1 MVNYEGP
8 KKRTRGDK
16 RAQEYIEARQ
26 RRMYRHQL
34 DGHSVRQIVYEHSAR
49 EGVSIPTAWRD
60 WDQVKSWTEADWIRD
75 REAMLGR
82 IQTMRLRVVH
92 AAMKKGHYQ
101 VAAQV
106 LDSLGRVL
114 GENTPEQVSIQVPSL
129 SIQVE
134 PQVVTAQLPE
144 SNVIEA
150 EITPQKEVD
159 SAEPSE
165 VE

>member
-8 KKRTRGDK
+8 QKRSRGDK

-49 EGVSIPTAWRD
+49 EGISIPTAWRD

-114 GENTPEQVSIQVPSL
+114 GENTPEQVSVQVPSL

-134 PQVVTAQLPE
+134 PQVVTAQLPQ
-144 SNVIEA
+144 SDVIEA

-159 SAEPSE
+159 STEPSE
-165 VE
+165 

>member
-159 SAEPSE
+159 SAEPAP
-165 VE
+165 

>member
-8 KKRTRGDK
+8 KKRSRGDK

-49 EGVSIPTAWRD
+49 EGISIPTAWRD

-134 PQVVTAQLPE
+134 PKVVTAQLPQ
-144 SNVIEA
+144 SDVIEA

-165 VE
+165 

>member
-8 KKRTRGDK
+8 KKRSRGDK

-49 EGVSIPTAWRD
+49 EGISIPTAWRD

-134 PQVVTAQLPE
+134 PQVVTAQLPQ
-144 SNVIEA
+144 SDVIEA

-159 SAEPSE
+159 SAEPS
-165 VE
+165 V

>member
-49 EGVSIPTAWRD
+49 EGISIPTAWRD
-60 WDQVKSWTEADWIRD
+60 WDQVKQWTEEDWIRD

-114 GENTPEQVSIQVPSL
+114 GENTPEQVSVQVPSL
-129 SIQVE
+129 NIQVE
-134 PQVVTAQLPE
+134 PKVVTAQLPE
-144 SNVIEA
+144 SDVIET
-150 EITPQKEVD
+150 EITPKKEVD
-159 SAEPSE
+159 AVEPAQ
-165 VE
+165 

>member
-8 KKRTRGDK
+8 QKRSRGDK

-49 EGVSIPTAWRD
+49 EGISIPTAWRD

-134 PQVVTAQLPE
+134 PQVVTAQLPQ
-144 SNVIEA
+144 SDVIEA

>member
-8 KKRTRGDK
+8 QKRSRGDK

-159 SAEPSE
+159 LDEPAP
-165 VE
+165 

>member
-8 KKRTRGDK
+8 QKRSRGDK

-134 PQVVTAQLPE
+134 PQVVTAQLPQ
-144 SNVIEA
+144 SDVIEA

-165 VE
+165 

>member
-8 KKRTRGDK
+8 KKRSRGDK

-60 WDQVKSWTEADWIRD
+60 WDQVKSWTEEDWIRD

-114 GENTPEQVSIQVPSL
+114 GENTPEQVSVQVPSL

-134 PQVVTAQLPE
+134 PKVVTAQLPQ
-144 SNVIEA
+144 SDVIEA

-159 SAEPSE
+159 SAEPAP
-165 VE
+165 

>member
-8 KKRTRGDK
+8 QKRSRGDK

-134 PQVVTAQLPE
+134 PQVVTAQLPQ
-144 SNVIEA
+144 SDVIEA
-150 EITPQKEVD
+150 EITPQKEIDKV
-159 SAEPSE
+159 ETSE

>member
-49 EGVSIPTAWRD
+49 EGISIPTAWRD
-60 WDQVKSWTEADWIRD
+60 WDQVKSWTEEDWIRD

-101 VAAQV
+101 VPAQV

-114 GENTPEQVSIQVPSL
+114 GENTPEQVSVQVPSL

-134 PQVVTAQLPE
+134 PKVVTAQLPE
-144 SNVIEA
+144 SDVIEA

-159 SAEPSE
+159 SAKPTP
-165 VE
+165 

>member
-8 KKRTRGDK
+8 QKRSRGDK

-49 EGVSIPTAWRD
+49 EGISIPTAWRD

-134 PQVVTAQLPE
+134 PQVVTAQLPQ
-144 SNVIEA
+144 SDVIEA

-159 SAEPSE
+159 STEPSE
-165 VE
+165 

>member
-8 KKRTRGDK
+8 QKRSRGDK

-49 EGVSIPTAWRD
+49 EGISIPTAWRD

-114 GENTPEQVSIQVPSL
+114 GENTPEQVSVLVPSL

-134 PQVVTAQLPE
+134 PQVVTAQLPQ
-144 SNVIEA
+144 SDVIEA

-159 SAEPSE
+159 KVETSE

>member
-134 PQVVTAQLPE
+134 PQVVTAQLPQ
-144 SNVIEA
+144 SDVIEA

-165 VE
+165 

>member
-8 KKRTRGDK
+8 QKRSRGDK

-49 EGVSIPTAWRD
+49 EGISIPTAWRD

-134 PQVVTAQLPE
+134 PQVVTAQLPQ
-144 SNVIEA
+144 SDVIEA

-159 SAEPSE
+159 KVETSE

>member
-16 RAQEYIEARQ
+16 KAEEYIEARR

-60 WDQVKSWTEADWIRD
+60 WDQVKQWTEEDWIRD

-114 GENTPEQVSIQVPSL
+114 GEATPEQVSVQVPQL
-129 SIQVE
+129 NIQVE
-134 PQVVTAQLPE
+134 PKVVQQQLPE
-144 SNVIEA
+144 A
-150 EITPQKEVD
+150 EIIDALPKQEEVD
-159 SAEPSE
+159 LDVPRN
-165 VE
+165 

>member
-159 SAEPSE
+159 LDEPAP
-165 VE
+165 